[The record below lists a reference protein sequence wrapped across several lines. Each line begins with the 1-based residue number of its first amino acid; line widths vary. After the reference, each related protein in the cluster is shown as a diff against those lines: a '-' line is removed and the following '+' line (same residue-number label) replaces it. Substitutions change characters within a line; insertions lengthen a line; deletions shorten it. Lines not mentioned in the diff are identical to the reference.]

1 MGGGGYDFLLQRL
14 VFYQSYHSN
23 FWNKVIH
30 VICIPAIVWAVLVW
44 LCAIQVTLP
53 VVDVKCDVALLV
65 TIMYSTLYVWADVTS
80 GITWTLFVGAPLYT
94 LATILDEHHSETSY
108 RWALFAFV
116 MGFYIQVH
124 AGHYVFEKRKP
135 ALVDS
140 FLEAMLAAPLFVWL
154 EVIFALGFKQ
164 DMRTH
169 VEGEAAKLIKQYN
182 REKKKSS

>member
-1 MGGGGYDFLLQRL
+1 MS
-14 VFYQSYHSN
+14 FYY
-23 FWNKVIH
+23 
-30 VICIPAIVWAVLVW
+30 
-44 LCAIQVTLP
+44 LP
-53 VVDVKCDVALLV
+53 V
-65 TIMYSTLYVWADVTS
+65 
-80 GITWTLFVGAPLYT
+80 LFFF
-94 LATILDEHHSETSY
+94 SK
-108 RWALFAFV
+108 
-116 MGFYIQVH
+116 VH